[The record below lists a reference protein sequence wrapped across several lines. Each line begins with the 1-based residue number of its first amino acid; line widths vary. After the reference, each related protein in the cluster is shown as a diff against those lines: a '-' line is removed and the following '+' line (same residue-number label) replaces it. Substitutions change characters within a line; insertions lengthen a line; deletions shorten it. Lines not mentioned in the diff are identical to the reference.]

1 MIELAP
7 NSKTGL
13 SLRSPFLLGSAAVG
27 WGDAWP
33 PGVEPGWFGALV
45 TPPLTLQ
52 GRRGMAGPRLAE
64 IPGGFILN
72 TGDHNPGLRRVLRDD
87 VVTWDSLG
95 LPVIVALAGSA
106 PDDWLRLGER
116 LEEIGIAALEAQ
128 LPAGVTPREAGGWIA
143 NLKRGCQLPV
153 LAKVRATNAVLLA
166 EVCRGCWRRCAGR
179 GDAAA
184 GRCAG
189 ARRSNCRGPSRWT
202 GRVSVHIAGAA
213 GRGRAEPWPA
223 ADRCRRDYDGR
234 RCADLLGSRRGRASV
249 AKRVVDRAGHRG
261 NTDRPKARS
270 RSRSRAHIAPPTV
283 QSRQGSCSAP
293 VPAR

>member
-13 SLRSPFLLGSAAVG
+13 SLRSPFLLGSTAVG

-33 PGVEPGWFGALV
+33 PGVEPEWFGALV

-52 GRRGMAGPRLAE
+52 AQRGTAGPRLAE

-87 VVTWDSLG
+87 VAGWDSLG

-116 LEEIGIAALEAQ
+116 LEDVGIAALEAH
-128 LPAGVTPREAGGWIA
+128 LSAGVSPREAGGWIA
-143 NLKRGCQLPV
+143 NLKRACQLPV

-166 EVCRGCWRRCAGR
+166 EACAGGGADALVVATPPR
-179 GDAAA
+179 AAA
-184 GRCAG
+184 AAAEGDIVEGPVGGPAAFPFTLRALRAVAGLDLGLPLIAVGGITTEDDVRACWEAG
-189 ARRSNCRGPSRWT
+189 AIALQLRSVLWT
-202 GRVSVHIAGAA
+202 A
-213 GRGRAEPWPA
+213 P
-223 ADRCRRDYDGR
+223 
-234 RCADLLGSRRGRASV
+234 ASV
-249 AKRVVDRAGHRG
+249 AGLVALQQDPDREGDG
-261 NTDRPKARS
+261 
-270 RSRSRAHIAPPTV
+270 V
-283 QSRQGSCSAP
+283 
-293 VPAR
+293 